1 LKIGIL
7 YICPTPLGNLDDI
20 TGRALEV
27 LGRVDLIAAED
38 TRHTRKLLTHYG
50 IAAKTTSYHEHNERE
65 KASFLLAELDQ
76 GRKIALVSDAGTPA
90 ISDPGYILVQQALAA
105 GHQVTVLP
113 GPSQK

>member
-1 LKIGIL
+1 M
-7 YICPTPLGNLDDI
+7 
-20 TGRALEV
+20 
-27 LGRVDLIAAED
+27 IAAED

-113 GPSQK
+113 GPSAVIAALVVSGCMPHPFYFIGFLPRKRGSGKIY